1 MRTKTTVI
9 VGGGVN
15 GLSIAYWHGRMKE
28 NHQCEVI
35 VLEARNQCFQGASGY
50 NSGLLSWHWFSDE
63 LRQLAHHSFRIYQ
76 NLAREAVDFK
86 EICDYHE
93 DSLFQAHCGEGHTDH
108 YAPAWMKTDKGWY
121 LQSEPSL
128 HPDRQRN
135 SRGSAGLSDY
145 ASTATMYVLIQIL
158 EL

>member
-1 MRTKTTVI
+1 
-9 VGGGVN
+9 
-15 GLSIAYWHGRMKE
+15 MKE
-28 NHQCEVI
+28 NHQRQVI

-93 DSLFQAHCGEGHTDH
+93 DSLNAARKDRNARFWVIGCMIIMYD
-108 YAPAWMKTDKGWY
+108 
-121 LQSEPSL
+121 EPI
-128 HPDRQRN
+128 
-135 SRGSAGLSDY
+135 GVVVG
-145 ASTATMYVLIQIL
+145 QI
-158 EL
+158 